1 MGRPKKTNAS
11 STPWIHSTRLHVVLY
26 SFLLVFTPF
35 ILLQNYLV
43 DIVASISTS
52 RMNLGG
58 WSLPIM
64 PTVAAVVVL
73 ALAIWW
79 RKRITR
85 NMLLAAAIILLMITL
100 SHQMS
105 DYYFGQNF
113 YDLLQN
119 WHYIAYALFGPM
131 LYRDLDPRGVRFS
144 RFLWIAFFCAL
155 GFSTF
160 DEFFQ
165 RYMSSRVFDL
175 SDTAKDV
182 WGCLMGLVAVAL
194 CGRHAHELRLDIKSL
209 GRMPRLRTLGHPL
222 VALVLMAC
230 FTLIFLS
237 CASLM
242 SDAEYAPLVALFSIG
257 FSALT
262 LGVYL
267 LLLRKPGRIALGAL
281 AVIAICA
288 LGYSAIHHRGQEIV
302 SHRNGLTVY
311 RGMPLPFF
319 DALIFPDGH
328 FRLVDRKHSF
338 TTRDQKRL
346 LRQESDIIVVGTGR
360 KGLGGRGFPEPSM
373 VQFLHNPY
381 SGGVTQVI
389 IQRTADACL
398 TFNRLKKEGKRVAFV
413 IHNAC

>member
-1 MGRPKKTNAS
+1 MGRPRKTNAS
-11 STPWIHSTRLHVVLY
+11 SIEWIHSTRLHAVLY

-52 RMNLGG
+52 RMSLGG
-58 WSLPIM
+58 WNLPIV
-64 PTVAAVVVL
+64 PVVAAVAL
-73 ALAIWW
+73 LAIVIWQ

-85 NMLLAAAIILLMITL
+85 RVLLAAAIILLMNAL
-100 SHQMS
+100 SQQMS

-119 WHYIAYALFGPM
+119 WHYLAYALFGPM
-131 LYRDLDPRGVRFS
+131 VYRDLDPRGVRFS
-144 RFLWIAFFCAL
+144 RILWIIFFCAL
-155 GFSTF
+155 GLSTF
-160 DEFFQ
+160 DESFQ

-182 WGCLMGLVAVAL
+182 WGCLMGLVAIAL
-194 CGRHAHELRLDIKSL
+194 CSRHARELRLDLKSL
-209 GRMPRLRTLGHPL
+209 VRMPRLQTLDHPL

-242 SDAEYAPLVALFSIG
+242 SDAQYAPLVALFSIG
-257 FSALT
+257 LSALA
-262 LGVYL
+262 LGLYL
-267 LLLRKPGRIALGAL
+267 LLLRKPGRIAIGAL
-281 AVIAICA
+281 ALIAVCA
-288 LGYSAIHHRGQEIV
+288 LGYSALHYRGQEIV

-311 RGMPLPFF
+311 RGMPLLFF

-338 TTRDQKRL
+338 TSRDQKRL
-346 LRQESDIIVVGTGR
+346 LRQKSDIIVVGTGR
-360 KGLGGRGFPEPSM
+360 KGLGGQGFPEPSM

-413 IHNAC
+413 IHNTC